1 MSSTKSLRVLI
12 VGLNY
17 APERVGIAV
26 YSSGLAE
33 ALVERGHQVSVIAGK
48 PYYPCWRVDEGFRG
62 GWRLRDAEKG
72 VDVTRVA
79 HYVPVRPN
87 GARRI
92 AHHASFALS
101 SLFPALRR
109 VWELRPDIV
118 VTVAPSLIAAPVA
131 RLAAA
136 LCGAKSWLHL
146 QDFEVEAAV
155 ATGLAPGGAIGAR
168 LGQAFERA
176 VLGMFDRVSTISPAM
191 CRKLRDKGVEPERVV
206 EFRNWASLERIGAP
220 SGESAFRDEWRIST
234 PHVALYSGNIANKQ
248 GIELVVAAAR
258 RLRERGDLT
267 FVVCGEGPNR
277 ARLEAQAADLGN
289 IRFHDL
295 QPKERLAD
303 LLDLATV
310 HLLPQLAAAADLV
323 LPSKLTNMLASG
335 RAVVAT
341 AHPGTGL
348 CAEVEGCGL
357 VTPPGDDEA
366 FAGAI
371 ERLLDD
377 SAAREAFGQAAGRR
391 ARLRWG
397 RDAIIDGFER
407 EIARLTH
414 DPQAIGD
421 RAAA

>member
-1 MSSTKSLRVLI
+1 MSDRPLRVLI

-17 APERVGIAV
+17 APERVGVAV
-26 YSSGLAE
+26 YSAGLAE
-33 ALVERGHQVSVIAGK
+33 ALVARGHKVSVIAGK
-48 PYYPCWRVDEGFRG
+48 PYYPAWRIDEGFRG
-62 GWRLRDAEKG
+62 GWRLRAAENG

-79 HYVPVRPN
+79 HYVPARPN
-87 GARRI
+87 GLRRI

-101 SLFPALRR
+101 SLAPALRR

-118 VTVAPSLIAAPVA
+118 LTVAPSLIAAPVA

-136 LCGAKSWLHL
+136 LCGARCWLHL

-155 ATGLAPGGAIGAR
+155 ATGLAPGGAIGAH
-168 LGQAFERA
+168 LGRAFERA
-176 VLGMFDRVSTISPAM
+176 VLRMFDRVSTISPAM
-191 CRKLRDKGVEPERVV
+191 CRKLSDKGVAPDRIV
-206 EFRNWASLERIGAP
+206 EFRNWASIEGLRAP
-220 SGESAFRDEWRIST
+220 SSALRDEWRIST
-234 PHVALYSGNIANKQ
+234 PHVALYSGNIATKQ
-248 GIELVVAAAR
+248 GTELVVSAAR

-289 IRFHDL
+289 IQFHDL

-310 HLLPQLAAAADLV
+310 HLLPQLACAADLV

-341 AHPGTGL
+341 ANPGTGL

-357 VTPPGDDEA
+357 VTPPGDDAA

-371 ERLLDD
+371 ARLLDD
-377 SAAREAFGQAAGRR
+377 PAARAAFGQAAGRR

-397 RDAIIDGFER
+397 RDAIIDGLVR

-414 DPQAIGD
+414 DPQTVGD